1 VLQEEKQAK
10 VLLAFQFCQTKG
22 RTGKEKEPEKEL
34 FWSFLTADKQTNSCH
49 LFDSCHALIGLI
61 FRVMA
66 KRKTLGCQIDSP
78 KKKGVAG
85 CDSCTT
91 GVLQSW
97 TQQINF
103 LPESRLI
110 SSPTRN

>member
-34 FWSFLTADKQTNSCH
+34 FRSFLTADKQTNSCH

-78 KKKGVAG
+78 LFF
-85 CDSCTT
+85 TT
-91 GVLQSW
+91 ILIIIGAVCFVLG
-97 TQQINF
+97 F
-103 LPESRLI
+103 
-110 SSPTRN
+110 RNYVV